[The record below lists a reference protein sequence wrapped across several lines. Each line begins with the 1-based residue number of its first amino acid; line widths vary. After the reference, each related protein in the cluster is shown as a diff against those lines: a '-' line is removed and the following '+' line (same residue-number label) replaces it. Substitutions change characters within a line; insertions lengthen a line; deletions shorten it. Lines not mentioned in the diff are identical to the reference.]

1 MSDNKLRE
9 TMNAENVDDDGN
21 PILGEQDMQR
31 VHQYLSNPIHQVER
45 PPFKPLYFCFLTLG
59 SVTTLLLAA
68 LVLTWMAG
76 IPGAYLTDIF
86 GEF

>member
-1 MSDNKLRE
+1 MSDDKLRE

-45 PPFKPLYFCFLTLG
+45 RPFKPL
-59 SVTTLLLAA
+59 
-68 LVLTWMAG
+68 
-76 IPGAYLTDIF
+76 
-86 GEF
+86 